1 MLDLTQSFK
10 TFPVLETERLRLRA
24 MVPQDAA
31 AVFAL
36 LGDPEVMAW
45 HGSPPFAT
53 IEDAQRHIAWYA
65 GAFAE
70 KQAIRWAVTRHGE
83 DRVLGTCGFHHLVM
97 PHYRSE
103 IGYELASSEWRQG
116 IMSEAVRAIVHF
128 GLAEMGLHRIEAIVD
143 PTNTASA
150 RLLRK
155 IGFTEEGF
163 LRERFW
169 DNGRFT
175 DDWFFS
181 ILASEIDKVR

>member
-24 MVPQDAA
+24 MVPQDAT

-36 LGDPEVMAW
+36 LGDPEVMVW
-45 HGSPPFAT
+45 HGRPPFAT
-53 IEDAQRHIAWYA
+53 LEEAQKHIAWYA
-65 GAFAE
+65 EAFAE
-70 KQAIRWAVTRHGE
+70 KRAIRWAITRHGE
-83 DRVLGTCGFHHLVM
+83 DRVLGTCGFHHMILY
-97 PHYRSE
+97 HFRAE

-116 IMSEAVRAIVHF
+116 IMAEAVRAIVRF
-128 GLAEMGLHRIEAIVD
+128 GLVEMGLHRIEAIVD